1 MMMLRMYNNW
11 EQARQTVLRRRDV
24 TVLEEVPESV
34 RDSIQRVFGH
44 ELTPEQAVAQILA
57 DVRQRG
63 DDALREWTARIDGLE
78 LDDFEVQAEALE
90 AGYKALPADLA
101 RALELSAGRIRDFH
115 TRQPIPPSFAAS
127 LPPDHSPAAPAAW
140 KGGNARP
147 VTVAKNLRTVRAYII
162 PQVRQESNPVVSR
175 LDFSQ
180 DAATILP
187 P

>member
-1 MMMLRMYNNW
+1 MMMLRRYNNW

-101 RALELSAGRIRDFH
+101 RALELSARRIRDFH
-115 TRQPIPPSFAAS
+115 SSFA
-127 LPPDHSPAAPAAW
+127 PAGFAPAGPQS
-140 KGGNARP
+140 GGP
-147 VTVAKNLRTVRAYII
+147 PLRSRRLRSRRTTVRRPRRPGRGGCSA
-162 PQVRQESNPVVSR
+162 SG
-175 LDFSQ
+175 
-180 DAATILP
+180 
-187 P
+187 